1 MKYDL
6 IFTVS
11 NLLKGVTLLCAFN
24 SGGILLYDFC
34 FVCYSLESKMV
45 KMKIVSE
52 FFQGVSPHDQK

>member
-11 NLLKGVTLLCAFN
+11 NLLKGVALLCVFN
-24 SGGILLYDFC
+24 SGGILLYDF
-34 FVCYSLESKMV
+34 VLCYSLESKMV